1 MLTFETASLRVTE
14 DLNQAERM
22 ANEALRANS
31 RLMQSM
37 MNLRI
42 DTDLRPY
49 EGQIAVVRV
58 QEASAALVEA
68 QNALAKAHKTLRG
81 DFQRIT
87 SHADDNDPC
96 PVTPIKQPSGLRAA

>member
-1 MLTFETASLRVTE
+1 MLTFEAASLRVTE
-14 DLNQAERM
+14 DLDQAERL
-22 ANEALRANS
+22 ANEALRANA

-58 QEASAALVEA
+58 QEATAALVEA
-68 QNALAKAHKTLRG
+68 QNALAKAHKTLRA
-81 DFQRIT
+81 DFIRIS
-87 SHADDNDPC
+87 SHADDYEPC
-96 PVTPIKQPSGLRAA
+96 PSRKPPSGIREVA

>member
-1 MLTFETASLRVTE
+1 MLTFENASLRVTE
-14 DLNQAERM
+14 DLDTAERL
-22 ANEALRANS
+22 ANEALRASS

-58 QEASAALVEA
+58 QEATAALVDA
-68 QNALAKAHKTLRG
+68 QNALAKAHKTLRA
-81 DFQRIT
+81 DFERIS
-87 SHADDNDPC
+87 SHADNYDPC
-96 PVTPIKQPSGLRAA
+96 PTRRPPSGLQEVA

>member
-14 DLNQAERM
+14 DLDAAERL
-22 ANEALRANS
+22 ANEALRANA

-42 DTDLRPY
+42 DTDMRPY

-58 QEASAALVEA
+58 QEATAALVEA
-68 QNALAKAHKTLRG
+68 QNALAKAHKVLRS
-81 DFQRIT
+81 DFVRIS
-87 SHADDNDPC
+87 SHADNYDPC
-96 PVTPIKQPSGLRAA
+96 PTRRPAGLQEAA